1 MIFATQCHFL
11 LFVRNFQQNR
21 ISQLREVDFA
31 DLPKLEY
38 MWVKYWNFK
47 SNLQLFF
54 LFHITENLK
63 ARLHWRF
70 LSRQLDA
77 IFVALTLQLQNRTCK
92 PDAIF
97 IAMCRPDIAG
107 VSNLF
112 ETCCNFS
119 ATKIASS
126 WCDKNRLCKRA
137 FTLQVNLVEDV
148 WK

>member
-1 MIFATQCHFL
+1 MHDL
-11 LFVRNFQQNR
+11 LITCLLPRQRETRYRQKKVRGR
-21 ISQLREVDFA
+21 LRQSESGPGNCV
-31 DLPKLEY
+31 
-38 MWVKYWNFK
+38 V
-47 SNLQLFF
+47 
-54 LFHITENLK
+54 
-63 ARLHWRF
+63 F
-70 LSRQLDA
+70 LSKTTPSWTVLSPAEKGGRMGLGLATLPRKNHIFSA
-77 IFVALTLQLQNRTCK
+77 I
-92 PDAIF
+92 
-97 IAMCRPDIAG
+97 CRPDIAG